1 MKRIGFVLHPA
12 HPASSKLFD
21 AASKLAR
28 ALGLELCRLEGQQ
41 ESATVDGVVS
51 FGGDGTMLRAL
62 AAAYARDVPALGV
75 NLGQL
80 GFLAE
85 VEPEEL
91 TMALRALAADDF
103 HVEERCVAR
112 GMVSQGATSWQLVG
126 FNEFVIERETSGHV
140 IRGALRLGGR
150 PFLRYQ
156 GDGLIVATPTGSTAY
171 NLSARGPIVS
181 PELRALVLTP
191 LSPHMLFD
199 RSLVLGEGADVE
211 FVVSEGPRASVM
223 VDGRV
228 EAVLGAGDALGLSLC
243 ERPVRLVRL
252 VDLAFFEIVRRK
264 FHLGP
269 SGQAGDA

>member
-1 MKRIGFVLHPA
+1 MRRIGFVLHPA
-12 HPASSKLFD
+12 HSASSDLFV
-21 AASKLAR
+21 AGERLAKE
-28 ALGLELCRLEGQQ
+28 LGLEVFRLDGAPEPV
-41 ESATVDGVVS
+41 AVDGVVS
-51 FGGDGTMLRAL
+51 LGGDGTMLRAL
-62 AAAYARDVPALGV
+62 CFAYANDVPALGV

-91 TMALRALAADDF
+91 TMALRALAADEF
-103 HVEERCVAR
+103 QLEERCVVR
-112 GMVSQGATSWQLVG
+112 GVLRQRGLTRELVG

-140 IRGALRLGGR
+140 IRGELRLAGR

-156 GDGLIVATPTGSTAY
+156 ADGLIIATPTGSTAY

-181 PELRALVLTP
+181 PHLRALVLTP

-199 RSLVLGEGADVE
+199 RSLVLDAGTDVE
-211 FVVSEGPRASVM
+211 FVVSDGPRASVM

-228 EAVLGAGDALGLSLC
+228 EAALGAGDALRLALC

-252 VDLAFFEIVRRK
+252 VDLAFYEIVRRK

-269 SGQAGDA
+269 AGQAGDA